1 MWADGG
7 RLVKSVSIFYKFSEW
22 SGNPPTL
29 LIFAV
34 GSYVQKREEKFLY
47 LINYTLFKTR
57 CVSEGAASSP
67 LC

>member
-1 MWADGG
+1 MGVDLWKVWVS
-7 RLVKSVSIFYKFSEW
+7 LSIFYKFSEW

-47 LINYTLFKTR
+47 LKNYTLFKTH
-57 CVSEGAASSP
+57 CVNEGAASSS